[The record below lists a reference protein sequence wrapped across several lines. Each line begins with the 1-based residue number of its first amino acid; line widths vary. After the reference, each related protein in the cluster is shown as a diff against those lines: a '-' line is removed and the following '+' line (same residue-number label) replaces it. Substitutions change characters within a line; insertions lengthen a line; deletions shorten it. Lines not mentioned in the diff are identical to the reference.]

1 MRAALPRVNDEL
13 IHTGLLAEGT
23 RLEIRIGCSSGPA
36 IVGNFGSE
44 RRFDYTAMGDTVNL
58 GGRMEEA
65 NRYLGSRILVPQ
77 ATRAACGEA
86 VLFRCFG
93 PARIR
98 GKAKP
103 VVLYEPLALE
113 PAPPDLRAVAEA
125 FGRAVDALHA
135 GDLDAAE
142 AALRDLLAARPDDG
156 PALVLKERIAAIR
169 AGQAAI
175 DDPWNLARPK

>member
-1 MRAALPRVNDEL
+1 
-13 IHTGLLAEGT
+13 
-23 RLEIRIGCSSGPA
+23 
-36 IVGNFGSE
+36 
-44 RRFDYTAMGDTVNL
+44 
-58 GGRMEEA
+58 
-65 NRYLGSRILVPQ
+65 
-77 ATRAACGEA
+77 
-86 VLFRCFG
+86 VLFRSFG

-103 VVLYEPLALE
+103 VVLYEPLAPE
-113 PAPPDLRAVAEA
+113 PAPADLRAVAVA